1 MSALQRLQEKIEQ
14 LKNSYDGMKYEVGE
28 LRSQLENA
36 SSGQNEQQ
44 NIINQLRGELEE
56 KDREIEAIISKVEE
70 LLA

>member
-14 LKNSYDGMKYEVGE
+14 LKNSYEGMKHEVGE